1 MIRHSL
7 TLLVLLLL
15 VVSCTDSSPESDP
28 PKLLLVSF
36 DGFRHDFAERVPTP
50 HFDSLA
56 AAGVRAEGLIPV
68 FPTKTFPS
76 HYAIVTGLYPEQSGI
91 VGNTMYDPEF
101 DEWYGPSD
109 RQAVEDGKWYGGEPI
124 WNTVIRQGGR
134 AGTMFWVG
142 SEADIQQMHPTY
154 WKRYDSSM
162 EYRARIDTV
171 VKWLSRPEDRAVNL
185 ATLYFEH
192 VDAAAHRYGIESD
205 TLDGAIR
212 SADRL
217 LGYLSDRLEEEGLS
231 ESLNLMVVSDHGMLG
246 QSADR
251 LIDLDAMIEMDR
263 VERIVLDPVTLIQP
277 VEGAAGDLYDRL
289 KEQEENFRVYRK
301 SEFPERYRF
310 GDHRRVFD
318 LVLVADPGYTVVD
331 SGSRERFL
339 ESLPSATHG
348 YDNGLKSMQGIFLA
362 AGPSFKTDT
371 LVAPFRSI
379 HLYELM
385 NALLGTRPAPNA
397 GRIDSVRFMLRDG
410 R

>member
-1 MIRHSL
+1 MIRGS
-7 TLLVLLLL
+7 LLLL
-15 VVSCTDSSPESDP
+15 ALLLMAGSCTDSPPESTS

-50 HFDSLA
+50 HFDSLE

-76 HYAIVTGLYPEQSGI
+76 HYAIVTGLYPETSGM

-101 DEWYGPSD
+101 GEWYRPSD

-142 SEADIQQMHPTY
+142 SEADIQGMRPTY

-171 VKWLSRPEDRAVNL
+171 VKWLSRPGDRAVNL

-192 VDAAAHRYGIESD
+192 VDAAAHRYGLESD
-205 TLDGAIR
+205 SLDSAIR

-231 ESLNLMVVSDHGMLG
+231 GSLNLMVVSDHGMLE
-246 QSADR
+246 QSAGR
-251 LIDLDAMIEMDR
+251 RIDLDAIIDTDL

-277 VEGAAGDLYDRL
+277 IKGAAGDLYNRL
-289 KEQEENFRVYRK
+289 KQQEENFRVYRR
-301 SEFPERYRF
+301 SELPERYRF

-331 SGSRERFL
+331 SSSRERFL

-348 YDNGLKSMQGIFLA
+348 YDNRLKSMQGIFMA
-362 AGPSFKTDT
+362 SGPSFKADT
-371 LVAPFRSI
+371 LIAPFRSI

-385 NALLGTRPAPNA
+385 NALLETRPAPNA
-397 GRIDSVRFMLRDG
+397 GRIDSVRFMLRSE